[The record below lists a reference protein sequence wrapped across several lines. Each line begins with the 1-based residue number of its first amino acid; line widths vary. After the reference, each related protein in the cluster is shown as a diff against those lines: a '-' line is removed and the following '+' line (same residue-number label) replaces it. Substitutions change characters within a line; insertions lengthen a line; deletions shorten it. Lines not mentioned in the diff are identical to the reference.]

1 MTLAPSGVCELLSP
15 GRERKDPVRS
25 SCCSSVLAGRSGGE
39 PKLQRLV
46 EGAAGFDLAAF
57 RNQRQR
63 SLVAAGEGQRLIM
76 AGGGSSWLDLGLFL
90 IARIAGVDAAMQL
103 ARIYLITLILLTILP
118 SFVAIEA
125 DKLVRSVKN
134 KGRPWAPKRAQ

>member
-1 MTLAPSGVCELLSP
+1 M
-15 GRERKDPVRS
+15 DPVRS
-25 SCCSSVLAGRSGGE
+25 LCCSSVLAGRSGGD
-39 PKLQRLV
+39 PQLQRLV
-46 EGAAGFDLAAF
+46 EDAAGFDLAAF

-76 AGGGSSWLDLGLFL
+76 AGAGSSWLDLGLFL